1 MEIEKET
8 EHIESMNDRET
19 YSQDPDCKTPD
30 INEDDLIELGRHNRE
45 AIQAVFEVLIA
56 PDIGQQ
62 TTAQTILCR
71 TVALAHVLHVPGIG
85 DKSLTA
91 LAARIGVGKA
101 LLSSYCC
108 KLRDF
113 GKLDSRAGRTI
124 TARKK
129 MAEARRESHAGRNN
143 KRNST

>member
-1 MEIEKET
+1 
-8 EHIESMNDRET
+8 MNEPEQS
-19 YSQDPDCKTPD
+19 YSQPDCQAED
-30 INEDDLIELGRHNRE
+30 ITADIDERDLAEL
-45 AIQAVFEVLIA
+45 AKYDPEVLRAIFAVVIA
-56 PDIGQQ
+56 PHLGNQ
-62 TTAQTILCR
+62 TTVQTITCR
-71 TVALAHVLHVPGIG
+71 AVALAHVLHVPGIG

-101 LLSSYCC
+101 LLSSYCV

-113 GKLDSRAGRTI
+113 AKLDSRAGRTI
-124 TARKK
+124 TARRR

>member
-1 MEIEKET
+1 MDIDEKIVN
-8 EHIESMNDRET
+8 HQLMNEREQS
-19 YSQDPDCKTPD
+19 YLHPDCQADDITAD
-30 INEDDLIELGRHNRE
+30 INERDLQELGRHNRE

-56 PDIGQQ
+56 PNIGQQ
-62 TTAQTILCR
+62 TTVQTILCR

-85 DKSLTA
+85 EKSLTA

-113 GKLDSRAGRTI
+113 GKLDSRAGRTA
-124 TARKK
+124 TARKR
-129 MAEARRESHAGRNN
+129 MAEARRESHRRARG
-143 KRNST
+143 